1 VIELDSSTRRRRRL
15 VVEMNWA
22 HFHIIINHI
31 PIIGVPIVLIFLIV
45 GLWMRNTGVIKATL
59 VGFAL
64 LGAISVLVAASGLAG
79 QRLILAEIED
89 VSQLVY
95 NHKIAGII
103 SAVMMVILGVWSG
116 LGAAVLRSSSEAKY
130 RKLYPMGALILAVVT
145 SGVLFW
151 TASRGVMINHP
162 EVVRGREHSARLPA
176 ATAPAEPAPQPNLQP
191 SGE

>member
-1 VIELDSSTRRRRRL
+1 M
-15 VVEMNWA
+15 EMNWA
-22 HFHIIINHI
+22 HLHIIINHI

-45 GLWMRNTGVIKATL
+45 GLWMRNTGVIKAAL

-64 LGAISVLVAASGLAG
+64 LGAISVFVAASGLAG
-79 QRLILAEIED
+79 QRLILAEIEGI
-89 VSQLVY
+89 SQMVY

-116 LGAAVLRSSSEAKY
+116 LGAAVLRTSPEAKY

-162 EVVRGREHSARLPA
+162 EVVRGTEHPARLPA
-176 ATAPAEPAPQPNLQP
+176 ATGPAEPAPRPNLQP
-191 SGE
+191 TGE